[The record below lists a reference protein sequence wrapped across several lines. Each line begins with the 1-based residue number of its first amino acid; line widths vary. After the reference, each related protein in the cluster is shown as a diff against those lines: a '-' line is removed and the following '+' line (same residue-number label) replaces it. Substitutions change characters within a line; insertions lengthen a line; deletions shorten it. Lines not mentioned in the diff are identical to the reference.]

1 MTTKTQAKHD
11 KQTPKLAAL
20 PMHPENTANAAE
32 KAKNESREAQ
42 QRTSTGEIEQNLL
55 SKIQVTTK
63 NKTKT
68 QTQNPTQ
75 NKFMS
80 TYIPN
85 SRQKR
90 TGIGVF
96 MHHIKSFETLATCV
110 QKHTCTL
117 SKNVN

>member
-1 MTTKTQAKHD
+1 
-11 KQTPKLAAL
+11 
-20 PMHPENTANAAE
+20 MHPENTVNTAE
-32 KAKNESREAQ
+32 KAKNESRGHAQ
-42 QRTSTGEIEQNLL
+42 QRTSTGEIKQNLL
-55 SKIQVTTK
+55 VKFKQPK

-75 NKFMS
+75 NKFMLI
-80 TYIPN
+80 YIPN

-90 TGIGVF
+90 TGISAF

-117 SKNVN
+117 FKNIN